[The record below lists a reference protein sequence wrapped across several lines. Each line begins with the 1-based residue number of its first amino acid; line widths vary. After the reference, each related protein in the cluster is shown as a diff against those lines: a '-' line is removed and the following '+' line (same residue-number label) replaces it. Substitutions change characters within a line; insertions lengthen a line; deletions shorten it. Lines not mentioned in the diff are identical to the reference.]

1 MNARFLLFLLA
12 ATLPLAAQP
21 ALDTPFQSGMVLQRD
36 AQVKLSGRAA
46 PDSPVSIAWRGQRL
60 ETRADARGRWQH
72 RLDIGA
78 ATTEGCTLRV
88 QDREGNTELRDI
100 LAGDVWLA
108 SGQSNMEFLLGRS
121 TGGAALSEAMQDP
134 ALRLLRV
141 RHLLPTGPGSYSP
154 EQYRAAERSDFFRF
168 EWVRATPEELRDF
181 SAVGAVFAH
190 ELRRAEPGVP
200 IGIIC
205 NAVGGSGME
214 SWTPRRVIDRAPL
227 YARIRG
233 ERWQR
238 SPDYD
243 AWMRGRAEENLRRVR
258 EAGIARPLHAFAPS
272 VLYEYAV
279 APLTALPIKGVI
291 WYQGESNAD
300 EPDTARNAERLRLL
314 IAAWRRAFGQKELPF
329 IMVQLPRIA
338 DPKRPHWGAFRT
350 AQKQVAD
357 ALPGVELICT
367 VDLGSSTREVHP
379 PDKAPV
385 GRRLAATALRCVYG
399 QDQPRYPV
407 LHTAARRPQGMLLR
421 STEPLRST
429 DGAPPRG
436 FELADAPDAVFR
448 PATAE
453 LRGDTIL
460 LQGEGRVWRYN
471 EGTALEPN
479 LVGAESGLPVFP
491 ARSYGA
497 DDARSAKGS

>member
-1 MNARFLLFLLA
+1 MDVRPLLSLLA
-12 ATLPLAAQP
+12 AALPLAAQP
-21 ALDTPFQSGMVLQRD
+21 ALDTPWQSGMVLQRD
-36 AQVKLSGRAA
+36 AQVKLSGSTA
-46 PDSPVSIAWRGQRL
+46 PDSPVSISWRGQRR
-60 ETRADARGRWQH
+60 ETRADARGRWQLT
-72 RLDIGA
+72 LDIGA

-88 QDREGNTELRDI
+88 QDGEGSTELRDI

-108 SGQSNMEFLLGRS
+108 SGQSNMEFPLGRS
-121 TGGAALSEAMQDP
+121 TRGAALSEAMQDP

-141 RHLLPTGPGSYSP
+141 RHLLPTEPGSYSP
-154 EQYRAAERSDFFRF
+154 EQYLEAERAGFFRL

-181 SAVGAVFAH
+181 SAVAAVFAH
-190 ELRRAEPGVP
+190 ELRRADAGVP
-200 IGIIC
+200 TGIIC

-233 ERWQR
+233 ERWR
-238 SPDYD
+238 SSPDYD

-272 VLYEYAV
+272 VLYEHAV

-314 IAAWRRAFGQKELPF
+314 IAAWRKAFGQKELRSAGRS
-329 IMVQLPRIA
+329 PRGI
-338 DPKRPHWGAFRT
+338 
-350 AQKQVAD
+350 
-357 ALPGVELICT
+357 
-367 VDLGSSTREVHP
+367 
-379 PDKAPV
+379 
-385 GRRLAATALRCVYG
+385 
-399 QDQPRYPV
+399 
-407 LHTAARRPQGMLLR
+407 LLR

-448 PATAE
+448 PAAAE
-453 LRGDTIL
+453 LRGYTIL
-460 LQGEGRVWRYN
+460 LKGKGRVWRYN

-479 LVGAESGLPVFP
+479 LVGAASGLPVFP
-491 ARSYGA
+491 ARSY
-497 DDARSAKGS
+497 DSAPAGSS